1 MVEGA
6 ANKNK
11 LEEIEDQILKTLSG
25 TTDILGDSKAI
36 EILSNA
42 KILAN
47 DIAKKQEIAEKTEKE
62 IDEMRMGY
70 RPVAERT
77 AGLFFCITDLA
88 NIDPMYQYSLL
99 FFINLFVSAI

>member
-1 MVEGA
+1 VVEGA

-47 DIAKKQEIAEKTEKE
+47 DIAKK
-62 IDEMRMGY
+62 
-70 RPVAERT
+70 
-77 AGLFFCITDLA
+77 
-88 NIDPMYQYSLL
+88 
-99 FFINLFVSAI
+99 